1 MKKIIPYLFFAF
13 VFASCEVIEGP
24 YMSGNINPIDTSNNN
39 YVKNILI
46 EDFTGHLCKN
56 CPDAASELDAIQ
68 AVYGSRI
75 IGLAIH
81 SGSTFARP
89 YPIDP
94 TGNPDEKFTYDFRT
108 SWGEELDGFFEISAN
123 GLPKGMINRIDYNS
137 SGDHRKDFGQWSS
150 IVADELDKD
159 VKFGISI
166 EVNQNPLMLSDQFD
180 IVVNSEAV
188 SSISGNY
195 KLVVCITE
203 NNFFNCQK
211 DGYIDDPSYIDK
223 HVLRSC
229 LTPTWGDILGVEE
242 INIGDNFSNGYSCVI
257 SDLEND
263 NIAHSQNTLSLGTG
277 NAGNWN
283 INNLYVLA
291 YIYDISNYEIIQVEE
306 KSLLSK

>member
-1 MKKIIPYLFFAF
+1 MCIRDR
-13 VFASCEVIEGP
+13 
-24 YMSGNINPIDTSNNN
+24 IDTSNNN
-39 YVKNILI
+39 YIKNILI

-188 SSISGNY
+188 SSLSENY
-195 KLVVCITE
+195 KPVRMTSP
-203 NNFFNCQK
+203 N
-211 DGYIDDPSYIDK
+211 SYMAIISEHK
-223 HVLRSC
+223 WS
-229 LTPTWGDILGVEE
+229 DI
-242 INIGDNFSNGYSCVI
+242 
-257 SDLEND
+257 
-263 NIAHSQNTLSLGTG
+263 
-277 NAGNWN
+277 
-283 INNLYVLA
+283 
-291 YIYDISNYEIIQVEE
+291 
-306 KSLLSK
+306 